1 MHFLSCVCSVAMLS
15 SSSSRSRGFNMK
27 CYMFGFLFKNL
38 PASVDARR
46 QSAPTLRHTSR
57 WSLKC
62 ENLKTQVFIYRFKSD
77 KTPASPPPLPPAVP
91 PPPPRTQMAE
101 MLRHRDAE
109 ISLSGGPGG
118 PHRLALPAAASPRP
132 LPDRLRKRSPRPARR
147 DSEFLISDSD
157 PSAQALGGQP

>member
-1 MHFLSCVCSVAMLS
+1 MHFLSCVVLRCC
-15 SSSSRSRGFNMK
+15 RPRPRGRAALYMK
-27 CYMFGFLFKNL
+27 CYMFGFLFKKL

-46 QSAPTLRHTSR
+46 QSAPTLRPL

-101 MLRHRDAE
+101 MLRHRC
-109 ISLSGGPGG
+109 
-118 PHRLALPAAASPRP
+118 
-132 LPDRLRKRSPRPARR
+132 
-147 DSEFLISDSD
+147 
-157 PSAQALGGQP
+157 